1 MRIKKF
7 NEDKLEQW
15 EITDIYNDINDIL
28 DNYTTYLVDN
38 GFKFKVDF
46 PYSKGSDMV
55 RIILYSKD
63 EQPYNWVDI
72 KDDFMPLCEILSKSY
87 KIYAIDILSDYYHT
101 YDLDDI
107 LNDKLKLVSTTSI
120 KFIDINITLVSK
132 VKKPG
137 LISRFKSFFKK
148 R

>member
-15 EITDIYNDINDIL
+15 EITDVYNDINDII
-28 DNYTTYLVDN
+28 DNYSTYLVDN
-38 GFKFKVDF
+38 GFKFKLEF
-46 PYSKGSDMV
+46 PYSKGSDMA
-55 RIILYSKD
+55 RISLYGKD
-63 EQPYNWVDI
+63 EKPYKWVDV
-72 KDDFMPLCEILSKSY
+72 KDDFIPFCEILSKSY
-87 KIYAIDILSDYYHT
+87 NIFAIDILSGDYHT

-132 VKKPG
+132 VKKPN
-137 LISRFKSFFKK
+137 LISRFKSFF
-148 R
+148 